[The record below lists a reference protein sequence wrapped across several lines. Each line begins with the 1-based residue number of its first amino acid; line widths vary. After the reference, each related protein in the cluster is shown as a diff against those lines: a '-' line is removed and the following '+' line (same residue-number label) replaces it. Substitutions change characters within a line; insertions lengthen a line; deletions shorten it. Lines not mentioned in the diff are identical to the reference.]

1 MSKINEKINF
11 FEKKSR
17 EFDIDIKKDSK
28 NKRFELDKKQ
38 SNRNEKILQSDKKK
52 EILNNDI
59 ENKSNYNPDK
69 LKSKNVKEFK
79 NEQNYMK
86 EKNNNNFINQ
96 KNQINKN
103 YYERNNN
110 NNKISRENNNNSNR
124 KERYLNKNE
133 QIINPQKREINKNI
147 FESNDRNKKELDKNK
162 IEKEQINENV
172 FNKRRLNTRDS
183 NKKNNLNNDFKNKD
197 VKDYNKREINNN
209 NSKKNIK
216 SNNEE
221 KQIHKINMEE
231 YYKKLKDNNPRV
243 TIVKKSEESEKISPN
258 KKIEYIKS
266 NYIKNIQPKSLLKP
280 NYTTVENE
288 PNAEIKSSRQNYN
301 IKIRLQHAKNKINA
315 QLNENNNLDKNLKE
329 RKNSLNQVEEIKKE
343 DEKKKK
349 TEELKKL
356 ADKRKKINDS
366 RKIYYEKKLQ
376 NSEEKRKIEEKNRF
390 KNEFLKKIGKTEK
403 DFTKEQLN
411 LLLLQEKLKNDPE
424 DYKNRKNCK
433 YIHGYLDEEGRN
445 LKGNFQLKL
454 EINNE
459 LQIHDMIILHNG
471 KLVTLN
477 SQNTS
482 ILKFYN
488 EKNYQLEHTVIIEN
502 KINYINEI
510 NNKLYCCLDIN
521 SENICVLSTDEYYE
535 TLYYLNEHFNP
546 VTSIIQTFKG
556 YLISSDKSGE
566 ILVWNDD
573 EKLKKRFNVFNANI
587 SNIYELNEKEQQI
600 AVFSYDRK
608 ALKFIDLRYEDIFVL
623 ETIENIYG
631 SGIKNNMVKL
641 NEYNLAIVGT
651 YIYIINIPILSL
663 TNIIYTYYSNFL
675 ICDYKLKYNKNIY
688 FIISQSLANNIDEE
702 QDKGTLGLYKYT
714 INDELLSEQNELD
727 KIISQEKCHTQ
738 FIISVLQID
747 ENNIVTGCSDGT
759 FKIWKVKL

>member
-17 EFDIDIKKDSK
+17 EFDIDKKKDSK

-52 EILNNDI
+52 EILNIDI
-59 ENKSNYNPDK
+59 EYKSNYNPDK

-86 EKNNNNFINQ
+86 DKNNNNFINQ

-110 NNKISRENNNNSNR
+110 DNKISRENNNLNR

-162 IEKEQINENV
+162 NEKEQINENV

-197 VKDYNKREINNN
+197 VKEYNKRESN
-209 NSKKNIK
+209 NSKKNINSK
-216 SNNEE
+216 NEE
-221 KQIHKINMEE
+221 KEIHKINMNE
-231 YYKKLKDNNPRV
+231 YYKKLKENNPRV
-243 TIVKKSEESEKISPN
+243 TIIKKNNEEPEKISPN

-301 IKIRLQHAKNKINA
+301 IKIRLQQAKNKINA

-488 EKNYQLEHTVIIEN
+488 EKNYQLEHTVLIEN

-510 NNKLYCCLDIN
+510 DNKIYCCLDIN
-521 SENICVLSTDEYYE
+521 TDNICVLSTDEYYE

-546 VTSIIQTFKG
+546 VTSIIKTFKE
-556 YLISSDKSGE
+556 YLISCDKSGE

-587 SNIYELNEKEQQI
+587 SNIYEINQKEQQI

-608 ALKFIDLRYEDIFVL
+608 AIKFIDLRYEDILVL

-651 YIYIINIPILSL
+651 YIYIINLPILSL

-675 ICDYKLKYNKNIY
+675 ICDFKLNYNKNIY
-688 FIISQSLANNIDEE
+688 FIISQSLANSIGEE

-727 KIISQEKCHTQ
+727 KIISQEKCHAQ

>member
-1 MSKINEKINF
+1 MSRIKEKINF
-11 FEKKSR
+11 FEKNSR
-17 EFDIDIKKDSK
+17 ELNDDKKDLK
-28 NKRFELDKKQ
+28 NKRFEFEKMQPNK
-38 SNRNEKILQSDKKK
+38 NEKILQSDNKKK
-52 EILNNDI
+52 EILNIGI
-59 ENKSNYNPDK
+59 EHKLNNNVDK
-69 LKSKNVKEFK
+69 LKAKNVKDFK
-79 NEQNYMK
+79 HEQHEQNYK
-86 EKNNNNFINQ
+86 RDLNNNNFINQ

-103 YYERNNN
+103 SYEKKNNN
-110 NNKISRENNNNSNR
+110 NISRENVNNSNR
-124 KERYLNKNE
+124 KERNFNKRE
-133 QIINPQKREINKNI
+133 QIINPQKKELNKNI
-147 FESNDRNKKELDKNK
+147 L
-162 IEKEQINENV
+162 EKEQINENNL
-172 FNKRRLNTRDS
+172 NKRRLNTRDS

-197 VKDYNKREINNN
+197 VKDYNKREFNNN

-301 IKIRLQHAKNKINA
+301 IKIRLQQAKNKINA

-600 AVFSYDRK
+600 SVFSYDRK

-651 YIYIINIPILSL
+651 YIYIINLPILSL

-675 ICDYKLKYNKNIY
+675 ICDFKLNYNKNIY
-688 FIISQSLANNIDEE
+688 FIISQSLANSIGEE

-727 KIISQEKCHTQ
+727 KIISQEKCHAQ

>member
-17 EFDIDIKKDSK
+17 EFDIDKKKDSK

-52 EILNNDI
+52 EILNIDI
-59 ENKSNYNPDK
+59 EYKSNYNPDK

-86 EKNNNNFINQ
+86 DKNNNNFINQ

-110 NNKISRENNNNSNR
+110 DNKISRENNNLNR

-162 IEKEQINENV
+162 NEKEQINENV

-197 VKDYNKREINNN
+197 VKDYNKREFNNN

-600 AVFSYDRK
+600 SVFSYDRK

-651 YIYIINIPILSL
+651 YIYIINLPILSL

>member
-1 MSKINEKINF
+1 MSRIKEKINF
-11 FEKKSR
+11 FEKNSR
-17 EFDIDIKKDSK
+17 ELNDDKKNLK
-28 NKRFELDKKQ
+28 NKRFEFEKMQPNK
-38 SNRNEKILQSDKKK
+38 NEKILQSDNKKK
-52 EILNNDI
+52 EILNIGI
-59 ENKSNYNPDK
+59 EHKLNNNVDK
-69 LKSKNVKEFK
+69 LKAKNVKDFK
-79 NEQNYMK
+79 HEQHEQNYK
-86 EKNNNNFINQ
+86 RDLNNNNFINQ

-103 YYERNNN
+103 SYEKKNNN
-110 NNKISRENNNNSNR
+110 NISRENVNNSNR
-124 KERYLNKNE
+124 KERNFNKRE
-133 QIINPQKREINKNI
+133 QIINPQKKELNKNI
-147 FESNDRNKKELDKNK
+147 L
-162 IEKEQINENV
+162 EKEQINENNL
-172 FNKRRLNTRDS
+172 NKRRLNTRDS

-197 VKDYNKREINNN
+197 VKEYNKRESN
-209 NSKKNIK
+209 NSKKNINSK
-216 SNNEE
+216 NEE
-221 KQIHKINMEE
+221 KEIHKINMNE
-231 YYKKLKDNNPRV
+231 YYKKLKENNPRV
-243 TIVKKSEESEKISPN
+243 TIIKKNNEEPEKISPN

-288 PNAEIKSSRQNYN
+288 SNTEIKSSRQNYN
-301 IKIRLQHAKNKINA
+301 IKIRLQQAKNKINA
-315 QLNENNNLDKNLKE
+315 QLNENNNLDKQL

-349 TEELKKL
+349 SEELKKI

-366 RKIYYEKKLQ
+366 RKIYYEKRLQ
-376 NSEEKRKIEEKNRF
+376 NSEEKKKIEEKNKF
-390 KNEFLKKIGKTEK
+390 KKEFLKKIGKTEK

-424 DYKNRKNCK
+424 DYKNRKYSK

-488 EKNYQLEHTVIIEN
+488 EKNYQLEHTVLIEN

-510 NNKLYCCLDIN
+510 DNKIYCCLDIN
-521 SENICVLSTDEYYE
+521 TDNICVLSTDEYYE

-546 VTSIIQTFKG
+546 VTSIIKTFKE
-556 YLISSDKSGE
+556 YLISCDKSGE

-587 SNIYELNEKEQQI
+587 SNIYEINQKEQQI

-608 ALKFIDLRYEDIFVL
+608 AIKFIDLRYEDILVL

-651 YIYIINIPILSL
+651 YIYIINLPILSL

-675 ICDYKLKYNKNIY
+675 ICDFKLNYNKNIY
-688 FIISQSLANNIDEE
+688 FIISQSLANSIGEE

-727 KIISQEKCHTQ
+727 KIISQEKCHAQ

>member
-1 MSKINEKINF
+1 M
-11 FEKKSR
+11 
-17 EFDIDIKKDSK
+17 
-28 NKRFELDKKQ
+28 
-38 SNRNEKILQSDKKK
+38 
-52 EILNNDI
+52 
-59 ENKSNYNPDK
+59 
-69 LKSKNVKEFK
+69 
-79 NEQNYMK
+79 
-86 EKNNNNFINQ
+86 
-96 KNQINKN
+96 
-103 YYERNNN
+103 
-110 NNKISRENNNNSNR
+110 
-124 KERYLNKNE
+124 
-133 QIINPQKREINKNI
+133 
-147 FESNDRNKKELDKNK
+147 
-162 IEKEQINENV
+162 
-172 FNKRRLNTRDS
+172 
-183 NKKNNLNNDFKNKD
+183 
-197 VKDYNKREINNN
+197 
-209 NSKKNIK
+209 
-216 SNNEE
+216 
-221 KQIHKINMEE
+221 HKINMEE

-243 TIVKKSEESEKISPN
+243 TIVKKNEDSEKISPN

-356 ADKRKKINDS
+356 ADKRKKISDS

-376 NSEEKRKIEEKNRF
+376 NSEEKRKIEERNRF
-390 KNEFLKKIGKTEK
+390 KKEFLKKLGKTEK

-411 LLLLQEKLKNDPE
+411 FLLLQEKLKNDPE

-454 EINNE
+454 EMNNE

-488 EKNYQLEHTVIIEN
+488 EKNYQLEHTVLIEN

-675 ICDYKLKYNKNIY
+675 ICDYKLKYNKNNY

-727 KIISQEKCHTQ
+727 KIISQEKCHAQ

-759 FKIWKVKL
+759 FKLWKVKL

>member
-1 MSKINEKINF
+1 MSRIKEKINF
-11 FEKKSR
+11 FEKNSR
-17 EFDIDIKKDSK
+17 ELNDDIKDLK
-28 NKRFELDKKQ
+28 NKRFEFEKMQPNK
-38 SNRNEKILQSDKKK
+38 NEKILQSDNKKK
-52 EILNNDI
+52 EILNIGIGHKLN
-59 ENKSNYNPDK
+59 NNVDK
-69 LKSKNVKEFK
+69 LKAKNVKEFK
-79 NEQNYMK
+79 QEQHEQNYK
-86 EKNNNNFINQ
+86 RDLNNNNFINQ

-103 YYERNNN
+103 SYEKKNNN
-110 NNKISRENNNNSNR
+110 NISRENVNNSNR
-124 KERYLNKNE
+124 KERNFNKRE
-133 QIINPQKREINKNI
+133 QIINPQKKELNKNI
-147 FESNDRNKKELDKNK
+147 F
-162 IEKEQINENV
+162 EKEQINENN

-197 VKDYNKREINNN
+197 VKEYNKRESN
-209 NSKKNIK
+209 NSKKNINSK
-216 SNNEE
+216 NEE
-221 KQIHKINMEE
+221 KEMHKINMNE
-231 YYKKLKDNNPRV
+231 YYKKLKENNPRV
-243 TIVKKSEESEKISPN
+243 TIIKKNNEEPEKISPN

-288 PNAEIKSSRQNYN
+288 SNTEIKSSRQNYN
-301 IKIRLQHAKNKINA
+301 IKIRLQQAKNKINA
-315 QLNENNNLDKNLKE
+315 QLNENNNLDKQL

-349 TEELKKL
+349 SEELKKI

-366 RKIYYEKKLQ
+366 RKIYYEKRLQ
-376 NSEEKRKIEEKNRF
+376 NSEEKKKIEEKNKF
-390 KNEFLKKIGKTEK
+390 KKEFLKKIGKTEK

-424 DYKNRKNCK
+424 DYKNRKYSK

-488 EKNYQLEHTVIIEN
+488 EKNYQLEHTVLIEN
-502 KINYINEI
+502 KINYINQI
-510 NNKLYCCLDIN
+510 DNKIYCCLDIN
-521 SENICVLSTDEYYE
+521 TDNICVLSTDEYYE

-546 VTSIIQTFKG
+546 VTSIIKTFKE
-556 YLISSDKSGE
+556 YLISCDKSGE

-587 SNIYELNEKEQQI
+587 SNIYEINQKEQQI

-608 ALKFIDLRYEDIFVL
+608 AIKFIDLRYEDILVL

-651 YIYIINIPILSL
+651 YIYIINLPILSL

-675 ICDYKLKYNKNIY
+675 ICDFKLNYNKNIY
-688 FIISQSLANNIDEE
+688 FIISQSLANSIGEE

-727 KIISQEKCHTQ
+727 KIISQEKCHAQ

-747 ENNIVTGCSDGT
+747 ENNVVTGCSDGT

>member
-1 MSKINEKINF
+1 MSRIKEKINF
-11 FEKKSR
+11 FEKNSR
-17 EFDIDIKKDSK
+17 ELNDDKKDLK
-28 NKRFELDKKQ
+28 NKRFEFEKMQPNK
-38 SNRNEKILQSDKKK
+38 NEKILQSDNKKK
-52 EILNNDI
+52 EILNIGI
-59 ENKSNYNPDK
+59 EHKLNNNVDK
-69 LKSKNVKEFK
+69 LKAKNVKEFK
-79 NEQNYMK
+79 QEQHEQNYK
-86 EKNNNNFINQ
+86 RDLNNNNFINQ

-103 YYERNNN
+103 SYEKKNNN
-110 NNKISRENNNNSNR
+110 NISRENVNNSNR
-124 KERYLNKNE
+124 KERNFNKRE
-133 QIINPQKREINKNI
+133 QIINPQKKELNKNI
-147 FESNDRNKKELDKNK
+147 L
-162 IEKEQINENV
+162 EKEQINENNL
-172 FNKRRLNTRDS
+172 NKRRLNTRDS

-197 VKDYNKREINNN
+197 VKEYNKRESN
-209 NSKKNIK
+209 NSKKNINSK
-216 SNNEE
+216 NEE
-221 KQIHKINMEE
+221 KEIHKINMNE
-231 YYKKLKDNNPRV
+231 YYKKLKENNPRV
-243 TIVKKSEESEKISPN
+243 TIIKKNNEEPEKISPN

-288 PNAEIKSSRQNYN
+288 SNTEIKSSRQNYN
-301 IKIRLQHAKNKINA
+301 IKIRLQQAKNKINA
-315 QLNENNNLDKNLKE
+315 QLNENNNLDKQL

-349 TEELKKL
+349 SEELKKI

-366 RKIYYEKKLQ
+366 RKIYYEKRLQ
-376 NSEEKRKIEEKNRF
+376 NSEEKKKIEEKNKF
-390 KNEFLKKIGKTEK
+390 KKEFLKKIGKTEK

-424 DYKNRKNCK
+424 DYKNRKYSK

-488 EKNYQLEHTVIIEN
+488 EKNYQLEHTVLIEN

-510 NNKLYCCLDIN
+510 DNKIYCCLDIN
-521 SENICVLSTDEYYE
+521 TDNICVLSTDEYYE

-546 VTSIIQTFKG
+546 VTSIIKTFKE
-556 YLISSDKSGE
+556 YLISCDKSGE

-587 SNIYELNEKEQQI
+587 SNIYEINQKEQQI

-608 ALKFIDLRYEDIFVL
+608 AIKFIDLRYEDILVL

-651 YIYIINIPILSL
+651 YIYIINLPILSL

-675 ICDYKLKYNKNIY
+675 ICDFKLNYNKNIY
-688 FIISQSLANNIDEE
+688 FIISQSLANSIGEE

-727 KIISQEKCHTQ
+727 KIISQEKCHAQ

>member
-1 MSKINEKINF
+1 MSRIKEKINF
-11 FEKKSR
+11 FEKNSR
-17 EFDIDIKKDSK
+17 ELNDDKKDLK
-28 NKRFELDKKQ
+28 NKRFEFEKMQPNK
-38 SNRNEKILQSDKKK
+38 NEKILQSDNKKK
-52 EILNNDI
+52 EILNIGVEHKLN
-59 ENKSNYNPDK
+59 NNVDK
-69 LKSKNVKEFK
+69 LKAKNVKEFK
-79 NEQNYMK
+79 QEQHEQNYK
-86 EKNNNNFINQ
+86 RDLNNNNFINQ

-103 YYERNNN
+103 SYEKKNNN
-110 NNKISRENNNNSNR
+110 IISRENVNNSNR
-124 KERYLNKNE
+124 KERNFNKRE
-133 QIINPQKREINKNI
+133 QIINPQKKELNKNI
-147 FESNDRNKKELDKNK
+147 L
-162 IEKEQINENV
+162 EKEQINENNL
-172 FNKRRLNTRDS
+172 NKRRLNTRDS

-197 VKDYNKREINNN
+197 VKEYNKRESN
-209 NSKKNIK
+209 NSKKNINSK
-216 SNNEE
+216 NEE
-221 KQIHKINMEE
+221 KEIHKINMNE
-231 YYKKLKDNNPRV
+231 YYKKLKENNPRV
-243 TIVKKSEESEKISPN
+243 TIIKKNNEEPEKISPN

-288 PNAEIKSSRQNYN
+288 SNTEIKSSRQNYN
-301 IKIRLQHAKNKINA
+301 IKIRLQQAKNKINA
-315 QLNENNNLDKNLKE
+315 QLNENNNLDKQL

-349 TEELKKL
+349 SEELKKI

-366 RKIYYEKKLQ
+366 RKIYYEKRLQ
-376 NSEEKRKIEEKNRF
+376 NSEEKKKIEEKNKF
-390 KNEFLKKIGKTEK
+390 KKEFLKKIGKTEK

-424 DYKNRKNCK
+424 DYKNRKYSK

-488 EKNYQLEHTVIIEN
+488 EKNYQLEHTVLIEN

-510 NNKLYCCLDIN
+510 DNKIYCCLDIN
-521 SENICVLSTDEYYE
+521 TDNICVLSTDEYYE

-587 SNIYELNEKEQQI
+587 SNIYEINQKEQQI

-608 ALKFIDLRYEDIFVL
+608 AIKFIDLRYEDILVL

-651 YIYIINIPILSL
+651 YIYIINLPILSL

-675 ICDYKLKYNKNIY
+675 ICDFKLNYNKNIY
-688 FIISQSLANNIDEE
+688 FIISQSLANSIGEE

-727 KIISQEKCHTQ
+727 KIISQEKCHAQ